1 MRAAICEDE
10 KVFADDLRNR
20 VNNFFTD
27 RGEKIDFDIF
37 SDGSQ
42 LLYALENRSH
52 YDIIFLD
59 IQLENSS
66 GMETAAKLREI
77 NRTVS
82 IIFVTGLEYLASDG
96 YSVGAFDYI
105 IKSSLDDK
113 LESVLLRFVQS
124 QSEKNI
130 ITENLQGELMVIPV
144 SEILYAESEGRH
156 SLIHTEKE
164 DIQTALPIGKLS
176 EMLQKTFDRE
186 KFVEVYK
193 SIYVCIPRIKSIA
206 ADTLELSDGKILP
219 LSRRR
224 KKAVLSAVMR
234 QVKNS

>member
-10 KVFADDLRNR
+10 KVFADDLRNK
-20 VNNFFTD
+20 VNNFFAD
-27 RGEKIDFDIF
+27 CGEKIDFDMF
-37 SDGSQ
+37 SDGTQ
-42 LLYALENRSH
+42 LLSSVENGSQ

-66 GMETAAKLREI
+66 GMETAAMLRELDRI
-77 NRTVS
+77 VP
-82 IIFVTGLEYLASDG
+82 IIFVTGIEYLASDG

-130 ITENLQGELMVIPV
+130 VTENLQGEIEVIPV
-144 SEILYAESEGRH
+144 GEILYVESEGRH

-164 DIQTALPIGKLS
+164 EIQTALPIGKLS
-176 EMLQKTFDRE
+176 EMLTAE

-193 SIYVCIPRIKSIA
+193 SIYVCTIRIKSIA

-224 KKAVLSAVMR
+224 RKAVLSAVMR

>member
-10 KVFADDLRNR
+10 KVFADDLRTR
-20 VNNFFTD
+20 VNNFFAD
-27 RGEKIDFDIF
+27 RGGEIDFDIF
-37 SDGSQ
+37 SDGAQ
-42 LLYALENRSH
+42 LLYSIESGTL

-66 GMETAAKLREI
+66 GMDTAARLRKTD
-77 NRTVS
+77 RTIPIV
-82 IIFVTGLEYLASDG
+82 FVTGLEHLAPDG

-130 ITENLQGELMVIPV
+130 ITENLQGEIKVIPV

-164 DIQTALPIGKLS
+164 NIQTALPIGKLS
-176 EMLQKTFDRE
+176 EMLPPD

-193 SIYVCIPRIKSIA
+193 SIYACTARIKSIA
-206 ADTLELSDGKILP
+206 ADTLELSDGKLLP

-224 KKAVLSAVMR
+224 RKAVLSAVMR

>member
-20 VNNFFTD
+20 VNNFFAD
-27 RGEKIDFDIF
+27 RGEKIVYDIF
-37 SDGSQ
+37 YDGSQ

-77 NRTVS
+77 NRTVP
-82 IIFVTGLEYLASDG
+82 IIFVTGLDHLASDG

-105 IKSSLDDK
+105 IKSLLDDK

-130 ITENLQGELMVIPV
+130 ITENLQGEIKVIPV

-164 DIQTALPIGKLS
+164 DIQTVLPIGKLS
-176 EMLQKTFDRE
+176 EMLESE

-193 SIYVCIPRIKSIA
+193 SIYVCTARIKSIS
-206 ADTLELSDGKILP
+206 ADTLELSDGKVLP

-224 KKAVLSAVMR
+224 RKAVLSAVIR